1 MEETFQSHLI
11 NTTIFQTKSFDVLS
25 EFALLISCATCSA
38 YSSVRESEKMSQQK
52 RKYLYHL
59 NKFECLEIFSWNR
72 TTALLTVLSD
82 QYNVIMCISSAY
94 KFKKM
99 DADKIKKINLI
110 EIGHPPAVTSIF
122 GLCFL

>member
-11 NTTIFQTKSFDVLS
+11 DTTIFQTKSFDVLS

-72 TTALLTVLSD
+72 TTALLTVLPD

-94 KFKKM
+94 KF
-99 DADKIKKINLI
+99 
-110 EIGHPPAVTSIF
+110 
-122 GLCFL
+122 